1 MEMKKTIVNIDLSYI
16 PNTIDCIKSAQRLG
30 KQDHSTDEEEIEEVM
45 EFNQNFRA
53 NFELDPIEQFIMER
67 ESADDTDED
76 HQQKTD

>member
-1 MEMKKTIVNIDLSYI
+1 
-16 PNTIDCIKSAQRLG
+16 
-30 KQDHSTDEEEIEEVM
+30 M

-76 HQQKTD
+76 HQ